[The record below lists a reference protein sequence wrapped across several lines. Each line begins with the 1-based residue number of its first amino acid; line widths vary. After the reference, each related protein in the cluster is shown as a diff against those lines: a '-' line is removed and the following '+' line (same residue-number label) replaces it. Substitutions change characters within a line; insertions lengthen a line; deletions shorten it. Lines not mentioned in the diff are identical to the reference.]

1 MKYRHL
7 LPIAMMLVPLGM
19 RAEDVRTL
27 YLTTA
32 FQTANRTPLQTLL
45 PQATGTDRGPV
56 IDFTAKK
63 AKINGLQVSLG
74 SIKSLAFDI
83 RVIDGIG
90 APASSCDGQ
99 TDSKVYTIDGR
110 LVRRH
115 AGNLDTLPK
124 GIYIVNGKKHIVK

>member
-1 MKYRHL
+1 M
-7 LPIAMMLVPLGM
+7 
-19 RAEDVRTL
+19 
-27 YLTTA
+27 
-32 FQTANRTPLQTLL
+32 
-45 PQATGTDRGPV
+45 

-90 APASSCDGQ
+90 SSASSCDGQ